1 MQKEFN
7 LRLLSH
13 YYVYF
18 KEFILFQAS
27 SETVEGNNMSTINY
41 YRENDL
47 KLPSNSVTKGAT
59 LEKIEPV
66 YPTQT
71 TLSRIMLDRILMTFE
86 KVHQIDLRTKF
97 KSMDFQVSTHA
108 IKIKFY

>member
-1 MQKEFN
+1 
-7 LRLLSH
+7 
-13 YYVYF
+13 
-18 KEFILFQAS
+18 
-27 SETVEGNNMSTINY
+27 MSTINY

-97 KSMDFQVSTHA
+97 KAVDFQVSTHD